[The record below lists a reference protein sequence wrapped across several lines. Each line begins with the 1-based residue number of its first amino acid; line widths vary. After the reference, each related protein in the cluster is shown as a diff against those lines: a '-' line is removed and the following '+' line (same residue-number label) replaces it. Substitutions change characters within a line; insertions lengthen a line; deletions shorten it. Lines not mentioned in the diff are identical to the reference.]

1 MKNKLIA
8 GIWTVILLSLA
19 IAIIR
24 PIVLD
29 NAKKVKFED
38 KLMGLMIGASSEAKS
53 MEEFRKEN
61 LKEVKD
67 LDIGYTGHYDTL
79 VDIEKC
85 QQLEWL
91 SVGSAEY
98 EQEREEQPGPESK
111 ERIRQIEK
119 ELGGILKNCSKLSY
133 MVLRGEEKYFELKD
147 LNFLKYGQNL
157 EYLSLEHHG
166 ELDYSAVSQCSNLRT
181 LDFWDCNVTELD
193 MLSGLNK
200 LESLALLETE
210 VTEAGDI
217 LELKALK
224 ELEIRNTPLGGNEE
238 QLGVILE
245 NCPNLEQLY
254 LSGKNGELDNLEFL
268 KRGKSIKELVLK
280 NQSVED
286 YSAIA
291 ECVQLR
297 RLTLTGC
304 DISDFSML
312 DGLKNLETLQVSETN
327 ISEAKDILKL
337 ENLKW
342 LNIVDTPLAEN
353 EQELAL
359 IYQQFPDIEI
369 VKEIVK

>member
-8 GIWTVILLSLA
+8 GIWAVIIISVA

-29 NAKKVKFED
+29 NAQKVKFED
-38 KLMGLMIGASSEAKS
+38 DMMGLMIGVSSEAKS

-61 LKEVKD
+61 LKEVRN
-67 LDIGYTGHYDTL
+67 LDVGYTGHYDTL
-79 VDIEKC
+79 VDIEMC

-98 EQEREEQPGPESK
+98 EQERERWPGPESE
-111 ERIRQIEK
+111 ERIKQIEK
-119 ELGGILKNCSKLSY
+119 ELGEILKNCPKLSF
-133 MVLRGEEKYFELKD
+133 MVLKGTENYFELKD
-147 LNFLKYGQNL
+147 LDFLKNGQNL

-166 ELDYSAVSQCSNLRT
+166 DLDYSAVCQCSNLRT
-181 LDFWDCNVTELD
+181 LDFWDCRVKELD

-200 LESLALLETE
+200 LESLGLLETD

-217 LELKALK
+217 PELKTLK

-238 QLGVILE
+238 QLGIILE
-245 NCPNLEQLY
+245 NCPNIEQLC
-254 LSGKNGELDNLEFL
+254 LSGENGGLSNLEFL
-268 KRGKSIKELVLK
+268 KSGKNMWELVLK
-280 NQSVED
+280 GQVIED

-291 ECVQLR
+291 ACPQLR

-304 DISDFSML
+304 NISDFSIL
-312 DGLKNLETLQVSETN
+312 NGLENIESLQVSRTN
-327 ISEAKDILKL
+327 ISEAKEILKL
-337 ENLKW
+337 KNLKK
-342 LNIVDTPLAEN
+342 LYIVDTPLAEN

-359 IYQQFPDIEI
+359 IYQQFPNLEI
-369 VKEIVK
+369 IK